1 MGDALLAGVSLRY
14 TPACA
19 LATPSGFVFSPA
31 TYYRT
36 GINPE
41 GVERPQAGVKC
52 NGTPAFRRT
61 VSSGTPKGW
70 RDHRQGWNVMEPL
83 RFVEPFRQEPRRGG
97 EITGRGGM

>member
-1 MGDALLAGVSLRY
+1 MAEQVQSKIHPKSDKSVLSPLRGSEMGDALLAGVSLRY

-41 GVERPQAGVKC
+41 GVERPQAGVEC

-61 VSSGTPKGW
+61 VSSRTPKG
-70 RDHRQGWNVMEPL
+70 
-83 RFVEPFRQEPRRGG
+83 
-97 EITGRGGM
+97 